1 MHIFSFKVK
10 PRIPDNLHK
19 IEEIAW
25 NLWCCWNW
33 EAVQLF
39 LRIDENLWIRSK
51 QNPVRMLSLLPQQRY
66 EELSNDESFIAWLNR
81 VHNSFTQYIN
91 SKTWFSKNYGD
102 IGTPTIAYFSLE
114 YGIDVSLPIYSGGLG
129 VLSGDHIK
137 SASDL
142 GLPLVGIGLHY
153 RQGYFEQ
160 YLNIDGYQQEFYPE
174 NDWATMPVKRE
185 LDENGS
191 SILIEIMLGDR
202 TVKACIWRAM
212 VGRVRLLFLDTNIP
226 ENPPEDRVITAQLYS
241 GDRDMRIRQEILL
254 GIGGIKA
261 LYALGLEPKVC
272 HMNEGHSA
280 FLGLE
285 RIRQLMERHELSFE
299 EARLL
304 IWSTNVFTTHT
315 PVPAGNEEFEI
326 PLLKHYF
333 ESYVSELGLAWD
345 EFIEF
350 GKENSH
356 STRNTFSMTV
366 LALKLAAHANG
377 VSKLHGKV
385 SRGMWE
391 NMWENVPRKEIPID
405 HITNGIHVS
414 SFLSHDMADLFDR
427 YLGPDFVEKPLDE
440 QVWDRIKN
448 IPDAEIWHTH
458 ERRKER
464 FISFVRRRLHD
475 QLLKRGVSASEI
487 SYAEEVLDPKA
498 LTIGFSRRFTTY
510 KRPALILRDPERLE
524 RILMNQDCSVQI
536 IFAGK
541 AHPADLPGKEEIRSL
556 VHFAREER
564 FRNRIVFIEDYDINV
579 ARYMVQGVDIWLNN
593 PRRPLEASGTSGMKA
608 AVNGAINV
616 STLDGWFDEAYTQF
630 AESVGW
636 KIGSGEEYRSENF
649 DKQDEI
655 ESSAIYDILEREAIP
670 MFYERSRDGLPRK
683 WIAKM
688 KSSMCNI
695 GRIYNS
701 HRMVAEYSK
710 KCYIPAAINHT
721 KLTTDNLKLLKE
733 LTRWEEN
740 LTKNWETLKFAE
752 ISADTTKSVNVGEK
766 LTVTVKFDPGK
777 VKPKDISVEVYYGA
791 IDSEGNIM
799 DGSYL
804 VMEKVDSSSEN
815 LLIYSG
821 DIPCEVSGELGFAV
835 RAVPYHSGIIRRY
848 EPPLITW
855 E

>member
-1 MHIFSFKVK
+1 
-10 PRIPDNLHK
+10 
-19 IEEIAW
+19 
-25 NLWCCWNW
+25 
-33 EAVQLF
+33 
-39 LRIDENLWIRSK
+39 
-51 QNPVRMLSLLPQQRY
+51 
-66 EELSNDESFIAWLNR
+66 
-81 VHNSFTQYIN
+81 
-91 SKTWFSKNYGD
+91 
-102 IGTPTIAYFSLE
+102 
-114 YGIDVSLPIYSGGLG
+114 
-129 VLSGDHIK
+129 
-137 SASDL
+137 
-142 GLPLVGIGLHY
+142 
-153 RQGYFEQ
+153 
-160 YLNIDGYQQEFYPE
+160 
-174 NDWATMPVKRE
+174 
-185 LDENGS
+185 
-191 SILIEIMLGDR
+191 
-202 TVKACIWRAM
+202 
-212 VGRVRLLFLDTNIP
+212 
-226 ENPPEDRVITAQLYS
+226 
-241 GDRDMRIRQEILL
+241 
-254 GIGGIKA
+254 
-261 LYALGLEPKVC
+261 
-272 HMNEGHSA
+272 
-280 FLGLE
+280 
-285 RIRQLMERHELSFE
+285 
-299 EARLL
+299 
-304 IWSTNVFTTHT
+304 
-315 PVPAGNEEFEI
+315 
-326 PLLKHYF
+326 
-333 ESYVSELGLAWD
+333 
-345 EFIEF
+345 
-350 GKENSH
+350 
-356 STRNTFSMTV
+356 
-366 LALKLAAHANG
+366 
-377 VSKLHGKV
+377 
-385 SRGMWE
+385 
-391 NMWENVPRKEIPID
+391 
-405 HITNGIHVS
+405 
-414 SFLSHDMADLFDR
+414 
-427 YLGPDFVEKPLDE
+427 
-440 QVWDRIKN
+440 
-448 IPDAEIWHTH
+448 
-458 ERRKER
+458 
-464 FISFVRRRLHD
+464 
-475 QLLKRGVSASEI
+475 
-487 SYAEEVLDPKA
+487 
-498 LTIGFSRRFTTY
+498 
-510 KRPALILRDPERLE
+510 
-524 RILMNQDCSVQI
+524 MNQDYPVQI

-733 LTRWEEN
+733 LTRWGEN

-752 ISADTTKSVNVGEK
+752 IFADTTKSVNVGEK